1 MKKLQIPQY
10 KKKLFFRKYTK
21 AMNEKKRKKVKPIV
35 GKEKDNLENSE
46 YEDKAQFD
54 NSSDKVLLADDFLK
68 DEELANRV
76 KKIVKII
83 DILEFIDSCL
93 IVGER
98 FLKEDEE
105 AKEIVRDLRNKI
117 IDVETLFTDYLIT
130 GKIPKVQ

>member
-1 MKKLQIPQY
+1 
-10 KKKLFFRKYTK
+10 
-21 AMNEKKRKKVKPIV
+21 MNERKRKKVKSIV
-35 GKEKDNLENSE
+35 GKEKDNLENNE
-46 YEDKAQFD
+46 YEDEVQFD
-54 NSSDKVLLADDFLK
+54 DSTDKVLFADDPVK

-117 IDVETLFTDYLIT
+117 IDAETLFTDYLIT

>member
-1 MKKLQIPQY
+1 
-10 KKKLFFRKYTK
+10 
-21 AMNEKKRKKVKPIV
+21 MNEKKRKKVKPIV

>member
-1 MKKLQIPQY
+1 
-10 KKKLFFRKYTK
+10 
-21 AMNEKKRKKVKPIV
+21 MNERKRKKVKSIV
-35 GKEKDNLENSE
+35 EKEKDNLENNG
-46 YEDKAQFD
+46 YEDEVEFD
-54 NSSDKVLLADDFLK
+54 DSNDKIFFADDLVK
-68 DEELANRV
+68 DDELANRI

-117 IDVETLFTDYLIT
+117 IDAETLFTDYLIT